1 MNIRKLHEKNHKLLR
16 ENQVNPNQNQMLKNR
31 RYVKLTR
38 QDHHTCMCHSESSD
52 NERESQIDE
61 SDKCCVCKLF
71 YPKQVKESSS
81 LLITKWVV

>member
-16 ENQVNPNQNQMLKNR
+16 EYQVNPNQNQMLKNR